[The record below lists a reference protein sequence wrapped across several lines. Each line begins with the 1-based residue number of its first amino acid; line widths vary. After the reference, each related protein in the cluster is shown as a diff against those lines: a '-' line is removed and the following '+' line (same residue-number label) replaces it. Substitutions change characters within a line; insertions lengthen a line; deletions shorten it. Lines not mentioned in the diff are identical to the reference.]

1 MFIVGGILLIA
12 FTLWEVRCCVRYVR
26 CCNVLISISA
36 IALRHRTSNY
46 AEAYLEPHL
55 REPPIDLS
63 LPHGLSMVIFFV
75 SIAPLQIMCVIIDA
89 LYYFGGYLGD
99 TYFSS
104 WVYGM
109 YLRYIRSLHL
119 LICFL

>member
-55 REPPIDLS
+55 RESHNPIW
-63 LPHGLSMVIFFV
+63 HVHV
-75 SIAPLQIMCVIIDA
+75 SVLNVAAQIMCVIIDV
-89 LYYFGGYLGD
+89 LYYFGGDLGN
-99 TYFSS
+99 TYFAS

-109 YLRYIRSLHL
+109 QHL
-119 LICFL
+119 ALGRHAACEI